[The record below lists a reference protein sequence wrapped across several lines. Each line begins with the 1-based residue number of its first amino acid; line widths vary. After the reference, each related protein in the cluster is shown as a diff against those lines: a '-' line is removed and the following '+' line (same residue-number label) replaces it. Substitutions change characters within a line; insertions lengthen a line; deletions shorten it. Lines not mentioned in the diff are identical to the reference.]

1 MKRNEL
7 NAASHANHSG
17 ESGAMCCS
25 PSLGQMSTYWPLAP
39 YSMSGIRGVRC
50 LGEWHA
56 SGGLA
61 GWSGTDTAD
70 PIGEASDGSLLEKYR
85 ASRASKCCSV
95 RCSRSLPQ
103 LERQVGELRL
113 QRGHLSLHPR
123 EPGL

>member
-1 MKRNEL
+1 
-7 NAASHANHSG
+7 
-17 ESGAMCCS
+17 MCCS

-56 SGGLA
+56 SGGMA
-61 GWSGTDTAD
+61 GWSGTDTTD
-70 PIGEASDGSLLEKYR
+70 PVGEASDGSLLEEYR
-85 ASRASKCCSV
+85 ASRAS
-95 RCSRSLPQ
+95 RRLLGALLPLLEQ

-113 QRGHLSLHPR
+113 QRGHLGLHLR